1 MPAGL
6 AKRRVAITG
15 IGVAS
20 CVGIG
25 ADAFF
30 DGICGPAPER
40 ERRVEDFDPANW
52 FEVKEARRTD
62 RFAQLTLASASMA
75 VEDAGPIGV
84 VPDRAGVVFGTGVGG
99 LSTLQEQITVLVE
112 RGPRRVSPFLVP
124 MIMGNAGAA
133 AISMRFGW
141 RGPCET
147 IVTACAAG
155 TQSIGN
161 AYRLIAYGRC
171 DAAITGGAEAAMEP
185 VGERP
190 AIGAVAFGNMTALSS
205 SGVSRP
211 FDVRRDGFILAEGG
225 AALVLEELEHAQAR
239 GAHVYAELIGAAS
252 TADAYHITAP
262 APEGAGARS
271 CMELALDDAGI
282 GPADVAHI
290 NAHGTSTPVGDLAEA
305 QAIEKIFGSSGP
317 PVTSI
322 KGVTG
327 HALAAAGA
335 LEAVA
340 VALTIE
346 RGVIPPT
353 AGLEQL
359 EPEIHLDVVTGAPR
373 SFVPGPVLSNSFGF
387 GGHNGCLVIA
397 PFADA
402 PSRG

>member
-1 MPAGL
+1 M
-6 AKRRVAITG
+6 
-15 IGVAS
+15 
-20 CVGIG
+20 
-25 ADAFF
+25 DAFF
-30 DGICGPAPER
+30 DGVCGPAPDR
-40 ERRVEDFDPANW
+40 ERRVVDFDPSRW
-52 FEVKEARRTD
+52 FEPKEARRTD
-62 RFAQLTLASASMA
+62 RFAQLSFASAAMA
-75 VEDAGPIGV
+75 LDDAGDVGV
-84 VPDRAGVVFGTGVGG
+84 DPERCGVVFGTGVGG

-112 RGPRRVSPFLVP
+112 RGERRVSPFLVP

-133 AISMRFGW
+133 TISMRFGW

-185 VGERP
+185 VGDRP

-205 SGVSRP
+205 SGMSRP
-211 FDVRRDGFILAEGG
+211 FDVRRDGFVLAEGG
-225 AALVLEELEHAQAR
+225 AALVLEELEHARAR
-239 GAHVYAELIGAAS
+239 GAHIYAELLGAAS

-271 CMELALDDAGI
+271 CMELALDDAGLTP
-282 GPADVAHI
+282 GDVAHI
-290 NAHGTSTPVGDLAEA
+290 NAHGTSTPAGDLAEA
-305 QAIEKIFGSSGP
+305 HAIEKVFGPAGP

-327 HALAAAGA
+327 HALAGAGA
-335 LEAVA
+335 IEAVA

-346 RGVIPPT
+346 RGAIPPT

-359 EPEIHLDVVTGAPR
+359 DPDVRLDVVTGGPR
-373 SFVPGPVLSNSFGF
+373 SFSPGPVLSNSFGF
-387 GGHNGCLVIA
+387 GGHNGCLVMS
-397 PFADA
+397 PVYDA
-402 PSRG
+402 RD